1 MRTATLLLSLLACS
15 PSCIAQQGQKEAPK
29 APFVLEAGEVQLPAL
44 VDRCAGYLGRN
55 ILMNATEMQGAG
67 GPGALVVR
75 LQQKIETD
83 QAGCEEVMT
92 SLLYRSGFAVIQLD
106 DGGMFEVV
114 SMYGPRGR
122 EVTTRAQ
129 HRTVEQVLAR
139 PNLKVPVTVTVA
151 LQHINATIA
160 TNALRPFFASTG
172 GPGPS
177 LTIGNVGNNSAML
190 ISGFQDQV
198 VQAIRLVR
206 ECDIPPPKLAPS
218 TEELLGDLMNRVK
231 ALEDKLGG
239 AAPKNAPK

>member
-15 PSCIAQQGQKEAPK
+15 PSCVAQQGQKEAPK
-29 APFVLEAGEVQLPAL
+29 PPFVLEAGEVQLPTL
-44 VDRCAGYLGRN
+44 VDRCASYLGRN
-55 ILMNATEMQGAG
+55 ILMNAAEMQGG
-67 GPGALVVR
+67 GPGPLVVR
-75 LQQKIETD
+75 LQQKVETD

-114 SMYGPRGR
+114 SMHGPRGR
-122 EVTTRAQ
+122 EVTTRTQ
-129 HRTVEQVLAR
+129 HRSVEQVLAR

-151 LQHINATIA
+151 LKHINATIA
-160 TNALRPFFASTG
+160 TNALRPFFASTA

-198 VQAIRLVR
+198 AQAIRLVR
-206 ECDIPPPKLAPS
+206 ECDTPPTKQAPGV
-218 TEELLGDLMNRVK
+218 EELLNDLLARVK
-231 ALEDKLGG
+231 ALEEKVGG